1 MEIGIVGLGRMGA
14 NMARRLARGGVDVVA
29 FDVSPVARA
38 SVESESGI
46 SPVADLEAVAT
57 ALRAPRVVWLMLP
70 AGGVTQSTLAELV
83 PLLQAGDVVVDGAN
97 AYYKHSM
104 QRA

>member
-14 NMARRLARGGVDVVA
+14 NMARRLARGGVQVVA

-38 SVESESGI
+38 SVESEKVI
-46 SPVADLEAVAT
+46 SAAPSLEAVAS

-70 AGGVTQSTLAELV
+70 AGEVT
-83 PLLQAGDVVVDGAN
+83 
-97 AYYKHSM
+97 
-104 QRA
+104 